1 MEYERLVCF
10 SSLLQFSGLAA
21 TVLNI
26 VKLFC
31 CLFSCNRLKSLVTA
45 YTNTFILVTMKNWP
59 INWEDR
65 FHLKTW
71 KFLMACSVQIQCLWW
86 VTIWKEDQRK
96 LSRTILTNPSFWEWK
111 ALWRAGGR
119 VSTFVHP
126 PTGWGK
132 ISISFLKSKVLFPGN
147 LKLKPFCNKLV
158 TWLGRKR
165 VRKLST
171 TLLQWGLFLFQGFPF
186 ESKEEVNL
194 GMQLPFEH
202 LRHEF
207 RCMTLFICWRL
218 HRLKWKTLLVLMLTL
233 DLQFRCL
240 ILWVCNS
247 WSNCSLNE
255 PFSNSLQP

>member
-1 MEYERLVCF
+1 MD
-10 SSLLQFSGLAA
+10 LQQL
-21 TVLNI
+21 TVLNL

-71 KFLMACSVQIQCLWW
+71 KFLMACSVLIQCLWW

-132 ISISFLKSKVLFPGN
+132 ISIGFLRSKMLFPCN

-158 TWLGRKR
+158 TWLGRKLANFPQLFCSEGNFFSR
-165 VRKLST
+165 VFLLSRRRRWIWVCSSHLST
-171 TLLQWGLFLFQGFPF
+171 
-186 ESKEEVNL
+186 
-194 GMQLPFEH
+194 
-202 LRHEF
+202 
-207 RCMTLFICWRL
+207 
-218 HRLKWKTLLVLMLTL
+218 
-233 DLQFRCL
+233 
-240 ILWVCNS
+240 
-247 WSNCSLNE
+247 
-255 PFSNSLQP
+255 